1 MDFLYKT
8 DLEECK
14 EMAKNFLMQ
23 EVIQTDIPFVCN
35 HPIIENPTY
44 IIDNKLVN
52 IFEDEKA
59 YKKVIIDAER
69 MIDNCN
75 EFMELLELIRKPY
88 RLIFVKLC
96 KDYLTEKDFS
106 EGLIDA
112 FINDEF
118 ANNNVNV
125 PKAELVKLFKI
136 AKRDYMM
143 QENDKEEFNK
153 LPNEIT
159 VYRGLT
165 TFNSDNIKALSW
177 TLDENKA
184 KWFATRFSQNGKV
197 YKANINKKDVFAY
210 INLRSEKEII
220 LDYRKLENITFYYV
234 EI

>member
-1 MDFLYKT
+1 
-8 DLEECK
+8 
-14 EMAKNFLMQ
+14 
-23 EVIQTDIPFVCN
+23 
-35 HPIIENPTY
+35 
-44 IIDNKLVN
+44 
-52 IFEDEKA
+52 
-59 YKKVIIDAER
+59 
-69 MIDNCN
+69 
-75 EFMELLELIRKPY
+75 
-88 RLIFVKLC
+88 
-96 KDYLTEKDFS
+96 
-106 EGLIDA
+106 
-112 FINDEF
+112 
-118 ANNNVNV
+118 
-125 PKAELVKLFKI
+125 
-136 AKRDYMM
+136 MM

-210 INLRSEKEII
+210 INLRNEKEII